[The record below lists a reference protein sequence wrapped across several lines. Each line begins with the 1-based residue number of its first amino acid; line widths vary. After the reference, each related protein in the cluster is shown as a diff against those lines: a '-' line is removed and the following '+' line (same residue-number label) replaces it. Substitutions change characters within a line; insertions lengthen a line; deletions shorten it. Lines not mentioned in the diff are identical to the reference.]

1 MFQLIHSYTTNSKE
15 DKILEGPFMI
25 LEVGNK
31 LSSRVQGIPVHNAI
45 HPIIMGIV
53 LHSFIV
59 FMARQALV
67 GQDILIF
74 EASQSSSDTPH
85 SVGLLQTSYQL
96 VAEAATY
103 TNTHNKHNRR
113 KSIPSAEF
121 EPAISGIKRLYT
133 YALDRTATGIGNF
146 LSHP

>member
-1 MFQLIHSYTTNSKE
+1 
-15 DKILEGPFMI
+15 MI
-25 LEVGNK
+25 LGVGNK
-31 LSSRVQGIPVHNAI
+31 LSSRVQEIPVHDAI
-45 HPIIMGIV
+45 RHIITEIV

-85 SVGLLQTSYQL
+85 SVGLLWTSDQL
-96 VAEAATY
+96 VAEAATN
-103 TNTHNKHNRR
+103 TNTHNRR

-121 EPAISGIKRLYT
+121 EPAILGIKRLHT
-133 YALDRTATGIGNF
+133 YALDSTATGIGNF
-146 LSHP
+146 LSHS